1 MELETMRELLKDRK
15 IKQIS
20 DFTGLSGVTIYN
32 IRDGVNLSPTL
43 STMKK
48 IEAYFKSCDERVGK
62 STGGQAIMAVF
73 YIVKRKK
80 YLRKNLHIVLS
91 RELKFNH

>member
-1 MELETMRELLKDRK
+1 MKLETMRELLKDRK

-48 IEAYFKSCDERVGK
+48 IEAYFQSCDERV
-62 STGGQAIMAVF
+62 
-73 YIVKRKK
+73 KK
-80 YLRKNLHIVLS
+80 ALEGRQ
-91 RELKFNH
+91 